1 MKPLLQTVVVA
12 VSGSEASINA
22 AKYGVA
28 MARQYHCRLAAVY
41 VVDTATLKELLLSRI
56 FVEDESSE
64 YESSLEENGKRY
76 LNYVGELAEKKG
88 VSVQKVLRKGA
99 VATELIQAAEENEA
113 DIILLGGF
121 ESPESPRDALSRQHR
136 EILRNAR
143 CSVLVVK
150 KPDVDLVYRRL

>member
-1 MKPLLQTVVVA
+1 MKPLLQTVVIA

-28 MARQYHCRLAAVY
+28 LARQYRCRLCAVY

-56 FVEDESSE
+56 FVEDESAE
-64 YESSLEENGKRY
+64 YERSLEENGQRY
-76 LNYVGELAEKKG
+76 LNYVEELATQK
-88 VSVQKVLRKGA
+88 SVQVTKALRRGA
-99 VATELIQAAEENEA
+99 VATELIEAAEEVDA
-113 DIILLGGF
+113 DLILLGGF
-121 ESPESPRDALSRQHR
+121 ETKDSPRDVLSRQHR

-150 KPDVDLVYRRL
+150 RPDVDQIYKRL